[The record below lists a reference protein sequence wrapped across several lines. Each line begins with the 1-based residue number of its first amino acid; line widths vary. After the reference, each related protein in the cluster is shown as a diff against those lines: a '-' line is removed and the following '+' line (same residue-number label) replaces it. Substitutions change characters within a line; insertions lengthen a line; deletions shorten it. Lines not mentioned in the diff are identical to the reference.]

1 MGVNSDVA
9 YEVTITNPFLLS
21 SSTANGIP
29 IYCNYCVQNK
39 LLYHTHSAVISSTSR
54 EEGNWSVGTAGI
66 TASSVY

>member
-21 SSTANGIP
+21 SSTANRIP
-29 IYCNYCVQNK
+29 AITVYKNK
-39 LLYHTHSAVISSTSR
+39 LLYHTHSAVISSTST
-54 EEGNWSVGTAGI
+54 EEGNWPVGTAGI